1 MSMST
6 NIDDIPD
13 PNAHQQHPDNSHVVS
28 GNVPQENPTFLQKQD
43 LNSNIKSDISMY
55 KEHKEHKEDIEH
67 TKNKPSLM
75 SGIFTEQ
82 NILLFCIIIIA
93 GFPQINDM
101 FLRVLPASFHNS
113 IVVNIIKA
121 ILLFLIYIIIIKLVL

>member
-1 MSMST
+1 
-6 NIDDIPD
+6 
-13 PNAHQQHPDNSHVVS
+13 
-28 GNVPQENPTFLQKQD
+28 
-43 LNSNIKSDISMY
+43 MY
-55 KEHKEHKEDIEH
+55 KEHKEDIEH
-67 TKNKPSLM
+67 TKNKLSLL

-101 FLRVLPASFHNS
+101 FLRVLPVSFHNS

-121 ILLFLIYIIIIKLVL
+121 ILLFLIYIIIIKFVL

>member
-1 MSMST
+1 MST
-6 NIDDIPD
+6 NIDEIPD
-13 PNAHQQHPDNSHVVS
+13 PNANQQHPDNSHMVS
-28 GNVPQENPTFLQKQD
+28 GIVPQEDPTFLQKQD

-55 KEHKEHKEDIEH
+55 KEHKEDIEH
-67 TKNKPSLM
+67 TKNKLSLM

-121 ILLFLIYIIIIKLVL
+121 ILLFLIYIIIIKFVL